1 MTVGSPC
8 ILAKEVVLGVTPTRD
23 PQRRAR
29 LVEIIFRLLGGV
41 GGVQLRRSVTSFTE
55 RRHGN
60 QRVQLRRYVVVDTSI
75 APQFWQLNAFV
86 VPSLLCVFVC
96 CDSSSF
102 DSS

>member
-41 GGVQLRRSVTSFTE
+41 GGGVQLRRSVTSFTE

-96 CDSSSF
+96 CDSLCVL
-102 DSS
+102 